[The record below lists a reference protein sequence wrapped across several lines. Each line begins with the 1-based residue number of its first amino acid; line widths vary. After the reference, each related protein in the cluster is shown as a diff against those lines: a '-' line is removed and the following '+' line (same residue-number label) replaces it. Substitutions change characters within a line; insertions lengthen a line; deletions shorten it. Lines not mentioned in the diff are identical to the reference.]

1 MRAPVEHA
9 IARRAFIDVESGQA
23 ASGAGRGGG
32 MVMISCEVVYGERGT
47 ESVCLCTDMGEYVC
61 MYVERERARERAR
74 ARERER
80 ERARARA
87 DVRWYVCEQIL
98 GSAWVIN
105 VSCMR
110 TSEHERLVG
119 ERRRCMYKKY
129 TTHHKRTHKYSSFP
143 QSFANRML
151 NVEC

>member
-61 MYVERERARERAR
+61 MYVERERERERER
-74 ARERER
+74 ESARERER
-80 ERARARA
+80 ERERESARA
-87 DVRWYVCEQIL
+87 
-98 GSAWVIN
+98 SA
-105 VSCMR
+105 
-110 TSEHERLVG
+110 
-119 ERRRCMYKKY
+119 
-129 TTHHKRTHKYSSFP
+129 
-143 QSFANRML
+143 RM
-151 NVEC
+151 